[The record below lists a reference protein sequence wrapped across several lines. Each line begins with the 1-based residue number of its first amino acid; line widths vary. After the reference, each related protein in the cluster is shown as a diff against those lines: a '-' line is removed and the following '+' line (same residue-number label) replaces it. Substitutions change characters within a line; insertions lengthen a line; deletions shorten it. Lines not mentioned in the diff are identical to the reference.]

1 MKNEQSMIAY
11 CGLYCADCFMQKG
24 TIADLARDL
33 RKELRQNK
41 LDRFA
46 KLISKYWK
54 PYANYDTTY
63 ELLGMMVKLRCK
75 RTCRAG
81 GGPPSCKIRACC
93 TKKKIAG
100 CWECGEF
107 EACRKLDFLKAV
119 HEDNHIKNLKKLS
132 RQGVKKFLRGKRH
145 W

>member
-1 MKNEQSMIAY
+1 MKNKQDMIAY
-11 CGLYCADCFMQKG
+11 CGLYCADCFMHKG

-33 RKELRQNK
+33 RKELRKNK
-41 LDRFA
+41 MDRFA
-46 KLISKYWK
+46 RLISKYWK

-75 RTCRAG
+75 RACRNG
-81 GGPPSCKIRACC
+81 GGPPNCKIRMCC
-93 TKKKIAG
+93 VKKSITG

-107 EACRKLDFLKAV
+107 ETCRKLDFLKAI
-119 HEDNHIKNLKKLS
+119 HKDGHIKNLRKL
-132 RQGVKKFLRGKRH
+132 RKQGANKFLRGKRD